1 MALDLPDD
9 FRRSRMVASATAAYV
24 WEDPGDSIMVQ
35 ITLDVVG
42 RLGEA
47 VQNSLGTA
55 PRGEEIGGILLGR
68 SLPGAGRTVQIDDFE
83 LVPCQ
88 HLRGAS
94 YTLAPRDRE
103 SLGALLARHKTG
115 RVVGYFRSHT
125 RPGLYLDQDD
135 FAIIGR
141 YFSDPSDVALV
152 VRHSADGPAVGGFFF
167 WEEGDI
173 NRRAP
178 YRQFPFDREQLL
190 AGSFS
195 ISDRLA
201 VAPAVAPHSPAPI
214 IRPPAIARFKL
225 PHIPWLAVPIIAGL
239 FLLAGLFVSQKNTPK
254 SVPAP
259 VQAVAQPQGLLTL
272 EAEKAGGALQLRW
285 DPNTPAIRKAD
296 LGVLWITDGAQ
307 RQRREL
313 SQQELA
319 AGSTLYTPASAN
331 VNFELQV
338 FALTDRTDK
347 SVQWV
352 ASEAPRAA
360 AEVAQT
366 MPAQQPPQQALPAE
380 PQAPAAPQIPAAA
393 GAVDRTA
400 AKPRAKRPLP
410 KRVNAPVPAPVATAH
425 LSPVDV
431 PPPPPLVPSERA
443 QPKLVAVLPA
453 RVVSLPT
460 APEATVSLEP
470 AHGSALKRVF
480 HKISTLGEGEA
491 ADSFVPP
498 APVHRVSPAIPSGLG
513 QAEGSVDVKV
523 YIDESGSVSRA
534 QLLTKKNELAGL
546 SLGAARQWRFTPAR
560 KHDKP
565 VASEMV
571 LHFRFGG
578 V

>member
-1 MALDLPDD
+1 
-9 FRRSRMVASATAAYV
+9 MVASATAAYV

-47 VQNSLGTA
+47 VQQSLGA
-55 PRGEEIGGILLGR
+55 GPRGEEIGGILLGR
-68 SLPGAGRTVQIDDFE
+68 SLPGAGRTVQIEDFE

-103 SLGALLARHKTG
+103 SLSAQLARRKAGT
-115 RVVGYFRSHT
+115 VVGYFRSHT

-135 FAIIGR
+135 FAIISR

-152 VRHSADGPAVGGFFF
+152 VRPSAEGPAVGGFFF

-178 YRQFPFDREQLL
+178 YREFPFDREQLL

-195 ISDRLA
+195 ISDKLT
-201 VAPAVAPHSPAPI
+201 VAAADLPSSAPI
-214 IRPPAIARFKL
+214 MRPAAAIRFRL
-225 PHIPWLAVPIIAGL
+225 PHVPWLAVPIIAGL
-239 FLLAGLFVSQKNTPK
+239 VLLAGLFVSQKDTPK
-254 SVPAP
+254 SVPTP
-259 VQAVAQPQGLLTL
+259 VRAVAQPQSRVVLKL
-272 EAEKAGGALQLRW
+272 EAEKAGEALQLRW
-285 DPNTPAIRKAD
+285 DPNAPAIQKAD
-296 LGVLWITDGAQ
+296 MGVLWITDGAQ

-338 FALTDRTDK
+338 FTLTDRTNK

-352 ASEAPRAA
+352 AGEAPPAA
-360 AEVAQT
+360 VEVAQT
-366 MPAQQPPQQALPAE
+366 IPAQQPAQQEAPAQPQAL
-380 PQAPAAPQIPAAA
+380 AAPLTPAVT
-393 GAVDRTA
+393 AVDRTA
-400 AKPRAKRPLP
+400 AKPRTKRPLP
-410 KRVNAPVPAPVATAH
+410 KRMDAPAPAPVATAH
-425 LSPVDV
+425 MSPVDV
-431 PPPPPLVPSERA
+431 PSPPSLVPSERS
-443 QPKLVAVLPA
+443 QPKLVAMLPPRPVTLPA
-453 RVVSLPT
+453 
-460 APEATVSLEP
+460 APEATVSFEP
-470 AHGSALKRVF
+470 AHGSAFKRVL
-480 HKISTLGEGEA
+480 HKISTLGEGETV
-491 ADSFVPP
+491 DGMVPP
-498 APVHRVSPAIPSGLG
+498 APVHQVSPAIPSGS
-513 QAEGSVDVKV
+513 EGSVDVKV
-523 YIDESGSVSRA
+523 YIDESGNVSRA
-534 QLLTKKNELAGL
+534 QLLTKKNELAGV

-578 V
+578 A

>member
-1 MALDLPDD
+1 
-9 FRRSRMVASATAAYV
+9 MVAGATPVYV

-47 VQNSLGTA
+47 VQQSLGA
-55 PRGEEIGGILLGR
+55 GPRGAEIGGILLGR
-68 SLPGAGRTVQIDDFE
+68 SLSGPGRMVQIEDFE

-94 YTLAPRDRE
+94 YTLAPKDRE
-103 SLGALLARHKTG
+103 SLSAQLARRKPG
-115 RVVGYFRSHT
+115 QVVGYFRSHT

-135 FAIIGR
+135 FAIVSR

-152 VRHSADGPAVGGFFF
+152 VRPSMDGPAVGGFFF

-178 YRQFPFDREQLL
+178 YREFPFDREQLL

-195 ISDRLA
+195 ISDKLS
-201 VAPAVAPHSPAPI
+201 VASAAPHSSEPIMRLPA
-214 IRPPAIARFKL
+214 AVVRFRL
-225 PHIPWLAVPIIAGL
+225 PHVPWLAVPIIAGL
-239 FLLAGLFVSQKNTPK
+239 FLLAGLFVSQRNTPK

-259 VQAVAQPQGLLTL
+259 IQSVAQPQTQVVLAL
-272 EAEKAGGALQLRW
+272 EAEKAGEALQLRW
-285 DPNTPAIRKAD
+285 DPNAPAIRKAD

-319 AGSTLYTPASAN
+319 AGSTLYTPVSSN

-338 FALTDRTDK
+338 FSLTDRTNK
-347 SVQWV
+347 SVQWTT
-352 ASEAPRAA
+352 SEKPPAPD
-360 AEVAQT
+360 VAQT
-366 MPAQQPPQQALPAE
+366 MPVQPPVQE
-380 PQAPAAPQIPAAA
+380 APVAPPPVANAANAT
-393 GAVDRTA
+393 AVNATA
-400 AKPRAKRPLP
+400 VNRPVKPRAKRTPP
-410 KRVNAPVPAPVATAH
+410 KRVNPITPAPVVTAH
-425 LSPVDV
+425 TSPIDV
-431 PPPPPLVPSERA
+431 PQPPALAAPSERSQTRLA
-443 QPKLVAVLPA
+443 AVLPPRA
-453 RVVSLPT
+453 VTLPA
-460 APEATVSLEP
+460 APEAAVSLEP
-470 AHGSALKRVF
+470 VHGSAFKRVL
-480 HKISTLGEGEA
+480 HKISTLGEGET
-491 ADSFVPP
+491 ADGFVPP
-498 APVHRVSPAIPSGLG
+498 APVHKVSPTILSGS
-513 QAEGSVDVKV
+513 EGAVDVKV
-523 YIDESGSVSRA
+523 YIDESGNVSRA
-534 QLLTKKNELAGL
+534 QLLTKKSDLAGV

-578 V
+578 A